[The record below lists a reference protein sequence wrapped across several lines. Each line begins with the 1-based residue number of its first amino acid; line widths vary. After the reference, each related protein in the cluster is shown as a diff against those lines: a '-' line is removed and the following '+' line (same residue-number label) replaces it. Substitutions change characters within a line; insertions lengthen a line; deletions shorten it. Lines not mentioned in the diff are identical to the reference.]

1 MEQLSL
7 IKEKFP
13 DPLDNSVRTFYRHSV
28 RGIIFNDTR
37 TELLMIYSVDPAPEE
52 YHNKRFETHSPIVM
66 EFAVPPGGG
75 QTPRQL
81 RLRAQAV
88 VIWILATQ

>member
-1 MEQLSL
+1 MHVSGDREN
-7 IKEKFP
+7 E
-13 DPLDNSVRTFYRHSV
+13 RY
-28 RGIIFNDTR
+28 
-37 TELLMIYSVDPAPEE
+37 
-52 YHNKRFETHSPIVM
+52 NKRFETHSPIVM

-88 VIWILATQ
+88 VKWTQEIWI